1 MISLMVEWDDEL
13 EKNIRKMIYPPKL
26 VWQVPYYI
34 AEAQFKPRKP
44 EMKINISEQIDRS
57 LSWNQNM
64 HHIQSVLSS
73 TRKPNKIKKS
83 PHYRKHT
90 PEAPLIDYSPPTS
103 AIEFPDVSLDPASR
117 TLKSITTTSKLIRLN
132 LNKITLEDSLILK

>member
-1 MISLMVEWDDEL
+1 MVEWDDEL
-13 EKNIRKMIYPPKL
+13 EKKIRKMIYPPKL

-44 EMKINISEQIDRS
+44 EPKINISEHIDRS

-73 TRKPNKIKKS
+73 TQKPNKTRNSSRNK
-83 PHYRKHT
+83 T
-90 PEAPLIDYSPPTS
+90 PELPLLDYSPPTS
-103 AIEFPDVSLDPASR
+103 AIELPDVSLDPASR
-117 TLKSITTTSKLIRLN
+117 TLKSMTTTTKLKRFN
-132 LNKITLEDSLILK
+132 LTKITLEDSLILK